1 MNALKTTVLL
11 AALTGLLIAAGSF
24 FGGTRGMTIMFIV
37 SMLMNFFSYWYS
49 DKIVLKMYGAREV
62 DMQTAPNLVG
72 MVANLARKDNLPM
85 PRVYIIDTDA
95 PNAFAT
101 GRDPEHAAVAV
112 TTSLMRG
119 LTEAELEGV
128 MAHELSHV
136 KHRDTLIS
144 TMVSSLAGAIT
155 MLANMA
161 QWAAIFGM
169 GRSDDEDN
177 GGGLVG
183 SLFMIILAPLAA
195 ALIQFAISRSREYM
209 ADESAGRLTGQPMAL
224 ASALKKIEYYA
235 QHRMMPEATPATSH
249 MFIVNP
255 FAGSGAWLTS
265 LFSTHPATEARIE
278 KLQDTTAKSAK
289 ATAAPANTP

>member
-24 FGGTRGMTIMFIV
+24 FGGTRGMTIMFVV

-119 LTEAELEGV
+119 LTEAVLVGV

-144 TMVSSLAGAIT
+144 T
-155 MLANMA
+155 
-161 QWAAIFGM
+161 
-169 GRSDDEDN
+169 
-177 GGGLVG
+177 
-183 SLFMIILAPLAA
+183 
-195 ALIQFAISRSREYM
+195 
-209 ADESAGRLTGQPMAL
+209 
-224 ASALKKIEYYA
+224 
-235 QHRMMPEATPATSH
+235 
-249 MFIVNP
+249 IV
-255 FAGSGAWLTS
+255 
-265 LFSTHPATEARIE
+265 
-278 KLQDTTAKSAK
+278 
-289 ATAAPANTP
+289 

>member
-1 MNALKTTVLL
+1 MNTLKTTVLL

-24 FGGTRGMTIMFIV
+24 FGGTRGMTLMFVV

-49 DKIVLKMYGAREV
+49 DKIVLRMYGAREV
-62 DMQTAPNLVG
+62 NAQTAPELVR
-72 MVANLARKDNLPM
+72 MVANLAQKDNLPM
-85 PRVYIIDTDA
+85 PRVYIIDTES

-101 GRDPEHAAVAV
+101 GRNPENAAVAV

-155 MLANMA
+155 MLAHMA
-161 QWAAIFGM
+161 QWAAIFGF
-169 GRSDDEDN
+169 GRSGDDED
-177 GGGLVG
+177 GGGGGIVG
-183 SLFMIILAPLAA
+183 YLFMIILAPLAA

-209 ADESAGRLTGQPMAL
+209 ADDSAGRLTGQPLAL

-235 QHRMMPEATPATSH
+235 EHRMMPEATPATSH
-249 MFIVNP
+249 MFIINP
-255 FAGSGAWLTS
+255 FAGSGSWLTS
-265 LFSTHPATEARIE
+265 MFSTHPATEARIQ
-278 KLQDTTAKSAK
+278 KLQELARSLR
-289 ATAAPANTP
+289 